1 MTLAPLLAAALSAAA
16 PAGPLTL
23 DDALAE
29 AASANHD
36 LRLARVER
44 DRARTDVYGSYSG
57 VLPRLDL
64 SAGFGRTFVGARQ
77 SVEVVPVVDPATG
90 LPVAFDRRAVS
101 TPARDEGD
109 YQLGLT
115 LRQPIFDGFS
125 SWRRIAAAK
134 AGERA
139 AERQV
144 DEGGLAIAFDVTRR
158 FYDVVKAD
166 ESVRVLDETV
176 RRSEE
181 VLARA
186 EALFQ
191 AGRAPKTDVIA
202 ARVNVENDRINA
214 EAQRG
219 RAALARADLAE
230 VLGREADEGLAVVLP
245 STVSGPLPGAGEPP
259 PLEALVSRARARRP
273 LLAARRELATASA
286 RSLEAARGAFWP
298 VLSAQAAYTRSGPEL
313 GGADG
318 VWGNPTRQ
326 YVATA
331 QLVLSWSLF
340 SGREL
345 TANEQRAA
353 VDVRRAAIE
362 LAQSETQVAAELARA
377 RASAVALGREARIAQ
392 AALAAAEEGQR
403 AARERF
409 EVGVAN
415 QLEIR
420 DAELKLTQAR
430 LALLNARVDEVVAR
444 ADLARAA
451 GGPLE

>member
-1 MTLAPLLAAALSAAA
+1 MTLAPVLAAALAASA
-16 PAGPLTL
+16 PAGPPLTL

-29 AASANHD
+29 AARANHD
-36 LRLARVER
+36 LRIARVER

-64 SAGFGRTFVGARQ
+64 SAGFGRSFFGAQ
-77 SVEVVPVVDPATG
+77 EG
-90 LPVAFDRRAVS
+90 LAAQE
-101 TPARDEGD
+101 EGNH
-109 YQLGLT
+109 QLALV
-115 LRQPIFDGFS
+115 LRQPIFDGFA

-139 AERQV
+139 AERQL
-144 DEGGLAIAFDVTRR
+144 DEGGLAIAFDVVRR
-158 FYDVVKAD
+158 FYEVVKAD
-166 ESVRVLDETV
+166 ESVRVLEETV

-186 EALFQ
+186 EGLFE

-202 ARVNVENDRINA
+202 AQVNLENDRINA
-214 EAQRG
+214 EVQRG

-230 VLGREADEGLAVVLP
+230 ALGRDAREELRVVLP
-245 STVSGPLPGAGEPP
+245 STVTGPLPGAGEPP
-259 PLEALVSRARARRP
+259 PLDALAALARSRRP
-273 LLAARRELATASA
+273 LLAARQELVTASE
-286 RSLEAARGAFWP
+286 RSLEGARGAYWP
-298 VLSAQAAYTRSGPEL
+298 VLSAQAAYTRSATEL
-313 GGADG
+313 GGGDG
-318 VWGNPTRQ
+318 VFGNPARQ

-331 QLVLSWSLF
+331 QLVLSWNLF
-340 SGREL
+340 SGREI
-345 TANEQRAA
+345 TANARRAEA
-353 VDVRRAAIE
+353 DVRRSAIE
-362 LAQSETQVAAELARA
+362 LEQSETQVAAELARA
-377 RASAVALGREARIAQ
+377 RATAVALGRAARIAQ
-392 AALAAAEEGQR
+392 TALAAAEEGQR

-444 ADLARAA
+444 ADLARAT
-451 GGPLE
+451 GGALE